1 MLVAQ
6 VSSLTTRSRSSSA
19 EPSANST
26 LALPY
31 GAAPNVAGDHISAD
45 VDLEIPTVPKPVSLK
60 DRITHQESMICS
72 FLSEHTLPLSVAPHL
87 IELA

>member
-45 VDLEIPTVPKPVSLK
+45 VDLEIHEKT
-60 DRITHQESMICS
+60 T
-72 FLSEHTLPLSVAPHL
+72 
-87 IELA
+87 